1 MEEINV
7 YSDESRHR
15 GERFLL
21 LGGLW
26 IRVDDIVLVENEIRQ
41 LRNNNGYRDSAG
53 KWVDFHGEF
62 KWTKVSD
69 KYLHVYKDI
78 VDLFFKLLDKDKIR
92 FCAMLID
99 THNPAVQK
107 YDNIKRDGYFKLLYQ
122 LYLHNCKVPGLYKI
136 YPDKITNPQ
145 HKINLRKLQIAL
157 DKSLAKKFA
166 ELVPQENRPE
176 YYVQSITPVDSKKTQ
191 ILQIVDVIIGAIG
204 YFQNRHFQRSGAKR
218 AKVELMK
225 HVFNKLIYSGTIKIS
240 GKKFMVARST
250 RFNIWL
256 FRPKNKNHLP

>member
-1 MEEINV
+1 MHEIII

-26 IRVDDIVLVENEIRQ
+26 IRADDIVPVENEIRQ
-41 LRNNNGYRDSAG
+41 IRKNRGYRDSAG
-53 KWVDFHGEF
+53 KWVDFRGEF

-69 KYLHVYKDI
+69 KYLRVYEDVI
-78 VDLFFKLLDKDKIR
+78 DLFFKLLEAAKIR
-92 FCAMLID
+92 FCVMLVD
-99 THNPAVQK
+99 THNPVVQK

-145 HKINLRKLQIAL
+145 HKVNLEKLRIAL
-157 DKSLAKKFA
+157 DKSLTKKFA

-176 YYVQSITPVDSKKTQ
+176 HYVQNITPVDSKKTQ
-191 ILQIVDVIIGAIG
+191 ILQMVDVVIGAIG
-204 YFQNRHFQRSGAKR
+204 YFQNRHFQQSGAKK
-218 AKVELMK
+218 AKIELMK
-225 HVFNKLIYSGTIKIS
+225 YVFDKLIYSGTIKIS
-240 GKKFMVARST
+240 GKKFIVARST

-256 FRPKNKNHLP
+256 FRPKNKNNLP